1 LLPKKKQERGWGF
14 KQIFKIIFDDKAIEF
29 LEKLDKKNRERI
41 FNKIMSTKED
51 PFHYFEKLTSMK
63 YYKLRVGDY
72 RVIVD
77 IDKNEIKILV
87 LLIGLRKNIYDKI

>member
-1 LLPKKKQERGWGF
+1 MYKV
-14 KQIFKIIFDDKAIEF
+14 IFDDKAIEF

-51 PFHYFEKLTSMK
+51 PFHYFEKLTSTH

-72 RVIVD
+72 RVVAD

-87 LLIGLRKNIYDKI
+87 LLIGHRKNIYDEI